1 MYEHTISVLE
11 FEKIRSVLAEYC
23 LSEEGRQQLSGEE
36 FFFEAEALTAFQD
49 HVEEMHEYLCRE
61 DLPSFDFPAVG
72 GIYTR
77 LKTEGVVL
85 EGEEIYRWARYFI
98 SARRLK
104 RYLQAAEEYDYPL
117 LQQSS
122 GTLPD
127 LGFLTKEI
135 TGILNPDGTVQEGH
149 PELKRLRGRLAAL
162 RTELQRLATGYM
174 HSNSDRW
181 QSDVPTQR
189 DGRMVLPLKS
199 QYRSMVQ
206 GVIHYSSARGS
217 TVYIEPPEIMS
228 VNNDV
233 TLVEQEIRELVHAI
247 LKELSAK
254 LAEQYTVIGQ
264 LIDGIT
270 GIDSI
275 LCRARYAQLHKCVR
289 AASRDRGFRLKKAR
303 HPLLHEK
310 AVPIDIE
317 TGSDIQA
324 LIISGPNAGGKTV
337 TLKTVGLFVL
347 MNQFGMQIPAEEESE
362 LAVFNGVYADIGDE
376 QSIEGSM
383 STFSGHMGTISD
395 MLSHADKQALVLL
408 DELGSGTD
416 PGEGAALGMA
426 IMDECIKRGATLLA
440 TTHHSLLK
448 NYGYTTSH
456 VQNASM
462 DFDTATLTPNYRV
475 IVGFPGESHAFDIA
489 ARSGLPEQVIQK
501 AGSYLSSESGEVSRM
516 IEELEKKQTE
526 LRKTEKEIR
535 QQEQQLQK
543 EWEKHDQRIRE
554 LRRREHELKEEGYG
568 ELSRF
573 LREARQELENLVSEL
588 RQKGVS
594 KGETAQVKQFID
606 RIKQRQEREEEE
618 LEQEEAEFAENTQHK
633 FHPGME
639 VLTGPGRRRGVI
651 IREGRKSHWVVEVG
665 AMKITLPESE
675 LSPVP
680 GGREKAREDSRSQVS
695 YGYSSD
701 SAPPAAAF
709 TLDIRGSRLDE
720 ALDLLNR
727 QIDNALLAN
736 LYEFEVVHGKGEGVL
751 QTGVHRLLR
760 ESERVAE
767 YYFARPELGGTGK
780 TIVKLKH

>member
-11 FEKIRSVLAEYC
+11 FEKVRSVLAEYC
-23 LSEEGRQQLSGEE
+23 LSEEGRQQLGGEG
-36 FFFEAEALTAFQD
+36 FCFEAEALTAVQD
-49 HVEEMHEYLCRE
+49 LVEEMHEYLCRE

-72 GIYTR
+72 GLHTR
-77 LKTEGVVL
+77 LKTAGVVL

-98 SARRLK
+98 SSRRLK
-104 RYLQAAEEYDYPL
+104 RYLQTADEYGYPL
-117 LQQSS
+117 LQQKADS
-122 GTLPD
+122 LPD

-135 TGILNPDGTVQEGH
+135 TAILNPDGTVQEGH
-149 PELKRLRGRLAAL
+149 PELKRLRGRLAGL

-217 TVYIEPPEIMS
+217 IVYIEPPEIMS

-233 TLVEQEIRELVHAI
+233 ALVEQEIRELVHAI

-254 LAEQYTVIGQ
+254 LAEQYAEIGRM
-264 LIDGIT
+264 IDGIIA
-270 GIDSI
+270 IDSV

-289 AASRDRGFRLKKAR
+289 AALRDRGFRLKKAR

-317 TGSDIQA
+317 TGQDIQA

-347 MNQFGMQIPAEEESE
+347 MNQFGMQIPAEEGSE

-426 IMDECIKRGATLLA
+426 IMDECIQRGATLLA

-448 NYGYTTSH
+448 NYGYTTPH

-489 ARSGLPEQVIQK
+489 ARSGLTEQVIRK
-501 AGSYLSSESGEVSRM
+501 AGSYLSSDSGEVSRM
-516 IEELEKKQTE
+516 IEELEKKQAE
-526 LRKTEKEIR
+526 LRKAEKEIR
-535 QQEQQLQK
+535 QQEQQLQL
-543 EWEKHDQRIRE
+543 ERADHDQRVLEI
-554 LRRREHELKEEGYG
+554 RRREYELKEEGYG
-568 ELSRF
+568 ELNRF

-588 RQKGVS
+588 RKKGAS
-594 KGETAQVKQFID
+594 RGETTQVKEFID
-606 RIKQRQEREEEE
+606 RIKQRQELEGEE
-618 LEQEEAEFAENTQHK
+618 LEQEEAEFAENTQHQ
-633 FHPGME
+633 FYPGME

-651 IREGRKSHWVVEVG
+651 VREARKSHWVVEVG

-680 GGREKAREDSRSQVS
+680 GRREKSRENSRPQVS

-709 TLDIRGSRLDE
+709 TLDIRGRRLDE
-720 ALDLLNR
+720 ALDALNR
-727 QIDNALLAN
+727 QIDNALLAG

-760 ESERVAE
+760 ESERVEE